1 MAISHSTMSII
12 SPVRMFADDTKV
24 NTRSDRD
31 NATDLLQEDLSKLED
46 WSDRWLLKFHP
57 QKCSVIKLGNNRSEA
72 LYRMTTKGRDGTNI
86 TLVLAE
92 SDVEKDLG
100 VTIDNKLSF
109 KQHVTNC
116 TNKANKIL
124 GIIRRS
130 FDHLTE
136 KMFVQLYKALVRP
149 IFEYGHA
156 VWQPQHKNL
165 CSDLEAVQRRATKL
179 LAHLRDKPY
188 PERLRV
194 LQLPT
199 LEHRRQRG
207 DLIEVYKYLNGV
219 YKVDSPGLQLADPGT
234 MDLRGNARKLQ
245 KIRTKLPLRSNF
257 FANRVVNSWNE
268 LPDNVVTSP
277 TLNTFKSRL
286 DKFWKDK
293 LDIYSTAS

>member
-1 MAISHSTMSII
+1 
-12 SPVRMFADDTKV
+12 
-24 NTRSDRD
+24 
-31 NATDLLQEDLSKLED
+31 
-46 WSDRWLLKFHP
+46 
-57 QKCSVIKLGNNRSEA
+57 
-72 LYRMTTKGRDGTNI
+72 MTTKGRDGTNI

-149 IFEYGHA
+149 ILEYGHA

-245 KIRTKLPLRSNF
+245 KIRTGLAVRSNF
-257 FANRVVNSWNE
+257 FANRVVNNWNE
-268 LPDNVVTSP
+268 LPDSVVTSP

-293 LDIYSTAS
+293 LDIYSPACQNFC